1 MVTSVLA
8 TVEPSG
14 SQARPE
20 TMKELWDQYQLHL
33 QATLPRQQ
41 AQQEIRLSQTALFR
55 YTLPGW
61 DGPIPLNER
70 LSPLDIAAST
80 KAAESVSLVQFQT
93 ALIVFERVVQQLEAD
108 CQQHPEP
115 IKDWKKYFQGVRK
128 RNKHYLNKIWDWAND
143 QGWFEPPA
151 AQKQQSK
158 SYRFREKVEGKV
170 PFGAVRL
177 TQRKHAG
184 ERASTLAKPNRK
196 HAQAG
201 TFALGKVEGDVIN
214 SALQTQLDDLHAFM
228 TDGRMGGEQLKEVS
242 ASNNLK
248 GILQALGWVH
258 RIEGIP
264 LADLRLE
271 TLVPFVKLRIS
282 IEDLTSLDQWAIQS
296 WFAREQ
302 AKRLADQIEANVRKY
317 LNWRDSRIPGNP
329 SLHPDSKLNSIKGWL
344 VAAKYVYRNETDQDE
359 TDDFE
364 DIPAVR
370 RLRKLSRE
378 LVKQGKNVSN
388 VVNHDLKMV
397 SWSTLLSAVERLR
410 VEAELARFESNGKQ
424 RSQTAQTKSMQ
435 RFLLLSFMSIL
446 PPDRQRTYRE
456 LRVGKTLVKGKLVG
470 SMFTPVER
478 MADPQNAK
486 WYIHLEAPDYK
497 TGETYGTWWG
507 EVPDVNYGDEKTF
520 YDYIDEWLHKWR
532 QVLAPNHQYFFTQP
546 NGKPLTDGSLKTIIK
561 STLYRL
567 LHVPVT
573 PHILRN
579 MFITYLYEQ
588 KVPGHVLDSAALAMH
603 HSRRMQAKS
612 YNKQEQ
618 FDKLSPSFALALA
631 LVQQSIESKP
641 LDLLVQTPASTL
653 EAA

>member
-8 TVEPSG
+8 TVETID

-20 TMKELWDQYQLHL
+20 TVKDLWEQYQLHL
-33 QATLPRQQ
+33 QATLPPQQ
-41 AQQEIRLSQTALFR
+41 AQQAIRLIQTALFR

-61 DGPIPLNER
+61 GGPVPLHER
-70 LSPLDIAAST
+70 LSPLEIAAST

-108 CQQHPEP
+108 CQQHPAP
-115 IKDWKKYFQGVRK
+115 TKDWKKYFQGVRK

-143 QGWFEPPA
+143 QGWFEPPTV
-151 AQKQQSK
+151 QKQPSK
-158 SYRFREKVEGKV
+158 TYRFREEVEGKE
-170 PFGAVRL
+170 PFKAVRL
-177 TQRKHAG
+177 TQRRLTG
-184 ERASTLAKPNRK
+184 NQASALAKPSKSKTRVDI
-196 HAQAG
+196 
-201 TFALGKVEGDVIN
+201 FALGTLEGDVIN
-214 SALQTQLDDLHAFM
+214 PALQAQLYDLHAFM
-228 TDGRMGGEQLKEVS
+228 TDGRMGGEQLKEIS
-242 ASNNLK
+242 ANNNLQ
-248 GILQALGWVH
+248 GVLRALGWAH

-282 IEDLTSLDQWAIQS
+282 VEGLQSLDQWAIQS

-317 LNWRDSRIPGNP
+317 LNWKDSRIPGNP
-329 SLHPDSKLNSIKGWL
+329 GLHPKSKVESIKAWL
-344 VAAKYVYRNETDQDE
+344 VVAKYIYRHETDQDE
-359 TDDFE
+359 TDNFE

-370 RLRKLSRE
+370 RLRKLTRE
-378 LVKQGKNVSN
+378 LVKQGKNVPN
-388 VVNHDLKMV
+388 VMNHDVKMV
-397 SWSTLLSAVERLR
+397 PWPTLLSAVERLR
-410 VEAELARFESNGKQ
+410 VEAELARFDTTWQK
-424 RSQTAQTKSMQ
+424 RSQTARAKSIQ
-435 RFLLLSFMSIL
+435 RFLLLSFMTIL

-456 LRVGKTLVKGKLVG
+456 LMVGKTLVKGKLVG
-470 SMFTPVER
+470 STFTPVER

-507 EVPDVNYGDEKTF
+507 EVPDVNYGDGKTF

-546 NGKPLTDGSLKTIIK
+546 NSKPLTVGSVTSLVKV
-561 STLYRL
+561 TLYRL

-603 HSRRMQAKS
+603 HSRRMQATS

-618 FDKLSPSFALALA
+618 LEKLAPSFALALA
-631 LVQQSIESKP
+631 LVQQSVESQP
-641 LDLLVQTPASTL
+641 LDLLVQTPGSAL